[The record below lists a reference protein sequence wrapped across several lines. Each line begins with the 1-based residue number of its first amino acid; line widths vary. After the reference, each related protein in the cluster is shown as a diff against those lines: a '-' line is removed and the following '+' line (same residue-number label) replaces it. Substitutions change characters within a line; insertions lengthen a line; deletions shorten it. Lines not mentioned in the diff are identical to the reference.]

1 MVDYH
6 DEAILPFPRQRIWQ
20 LIDAHL
26 DPALIGRI
34 HPLIRSQETVTS
46 RPEETVLKRTIDVR
60 GELMNS
66 RWRLTSQPPEMFRW
80 EVLQSDGPWAEGTWL
95 ENRYSEVPAGTRVE
109 SRGKLKVSVLPFL
122 IPQSPV
128 IRRVLSDLDV
138 EDIAYLKG

>member
-46 RPEETVLKRTIDVR
+46 RPEETVLQRTIDVR

>member
-26 DPALIGRI
+26 DPALIRRI

-46 RPEETVLKRTIDVR
+46 RPEETVLQRTIDVR